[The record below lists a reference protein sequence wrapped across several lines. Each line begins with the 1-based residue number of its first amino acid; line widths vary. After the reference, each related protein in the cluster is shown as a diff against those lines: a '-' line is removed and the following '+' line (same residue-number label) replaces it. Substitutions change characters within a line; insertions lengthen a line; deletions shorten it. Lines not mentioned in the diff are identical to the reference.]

1 MDALRLRPIR
11 ELALIVTVF
20 VGYRQIR
27 YLTRNDTDQAV
38 ANARRVVDLER
49 HAHIF
54 SERGL
59 QNLTMHSDAVVGFL
73 NRYYVFVHFPLTALF
88 VIWVLTRHQSHYR
101 VLRTWIITVTVV
113 ALAIHVAYPLAP
125 PRMLP
130 QHGFVDT
137 LREYGPNI
145 YSTDTNDSVAN
156 QYAAMPSLHFG
167 WAVIVAAGFIGI
179 RRTRRSLLA
188 IAHPV
193 ITLLAIVA
201 TANHYWIDA
210 AVALVLVAAAALVL
224 GRHGAGSDL
233 RHMRVG
239 LFSDPRI
246 TGRVRNLD
254 GLLGSPPR
262 VVSVSGL
269 GARVAEIDPTK
280 SRLAEADVARP
291 LFERFDRLAQMASTL
306 HEVTQSEVHEPSGS
320 ERVTVDD
327 RHEAL
332 TARRERRA
340 S

>member
-1 MDALRLRPIR
+1 MEALRLRPIR
-11 ELALIVTVF
+11 EIALIVTVF

-59 QNLTMHSDAVVGFL
+59 QDLALRSDTVVEFL

-88 VIWVLTRHQSHYR
+88 VVWVLTRHPLRYR
-101 VLRTWIITVTVV
+101 AIRTWIIAVTLVG
-113 ALAIHVAYPLAP
+113 LAIHVAYPLAP

-145 YSTDTNDSVAN
+145 YGTDAQDSIAN

-167 WAVIVAAGFIGI
+167 WAVIVAAGFIAI
-179 RRTRRSLLA
+179 RRSRLSLLA
-188 IAHPV
+188 IAHPA

-210 AVALVLVAAAALVL
+210 AVALVLVAGAAAVLSIRTLPGRAGL
-224 GRHGAGSDL
+224 GRQ
-233 RHMRVG
+233 R
-239 LFSDPRI
+239 
-246 TGRVRNLD
+246 
-254 GLLGSPPR
+254 
-262 VVSVSGL
+262 
-269 GARVAEIDPTK
+269 AR
-280 SRLAEADVARP
+280 
-291 LFERFDRLAQMASTL
+291 
-306 HEVTQSEVHEPSGS
+306 G
-320 ERVTVDD
+320 
-327 RHEAL
+327 
-332 TARRERRA
+332 
-340 S
+340 